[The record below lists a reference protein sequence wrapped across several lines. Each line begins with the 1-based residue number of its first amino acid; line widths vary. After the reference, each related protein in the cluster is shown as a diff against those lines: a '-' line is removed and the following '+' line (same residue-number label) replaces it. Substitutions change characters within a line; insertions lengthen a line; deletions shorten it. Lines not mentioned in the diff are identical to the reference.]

1 MGQACHGTLQAGAP
15 LRSGRLYGVG
25 LIPLR
30 TRAMDVL
37 AQLGRGAVHELDEEQ
52 LDAIRNRPMR
62 YVPPITWVTGKVL
75 RSVRISTGTVPVRD
89 GREIGV
95 RWYHPRDADASTEP
109 LPLVVYLHGGGW
121 VLGNPANY
129 DPLCTFLADA
139 AGVII
144 ANPDYRLAP
153 THPAPNGLEDCLDAI
168 AWLSRHAGDRGADA
182 GRIGVAGDSAGGNL
196 AAVAAQHFTALAR
209 DTGCTNVV
217 KHQALLYPSLDSTC
231 LYKSKIDRAN
241 GPILRRNETDGYLSL
256 YLGGSPGALS
266 AHDPRVSPLI
276 GDVDGLPPTL
286 IQTAGLDPLRDEG
299 WRYAARLR
307 AAGVEVVST
316 DYPRC
321 PHGFASYPGAGCGGW
336 AHRDELATEIRR
348 HLHD

>member
-1 MGQACHGTLQAGAP
+1 MSGA
-15 LRSGRLYGVG
+15 RNGRLYGVG

-37 AQLGRGAVHELDEEQ
+37 AKLGRGAVHELSDEQ
-52 LDAIRNRPMR
+52 LDAMRNRPMR
-62 YVPPITWVTGKVL
+62 YVPPITWVTGRVV
-75 RSVRISTGTVPVRD
+75 RSVRITEGSVPVRG
-89 GREIGV
+89 GREVGV
-95 RWYHPRDADASTEP
+95 RWYHPRRGRDGATGRTP
-109 LPLVVYLHGGGW
+109 LPLVVFLHGGGW

-129 DPLCTFLADA
+129 DPLCTYLADA
-139 AGVII
+139 ADVII
-144 ANPDYRLAP
+144 ANLDYRLAP
-153 THPAPNGLEDCLDAI
+153 QHPAPNGLEDCLDAI
-168 AWLSRHAGDRGADA
+168 DWLSRYATEQDADVT
-182 GRIGVAGDSAGGNL
+182 RIGVAGDSAGGNL

-209 DTGCTNVV
+209 DAGCANVV

-241 GPILRRNETDGYLSL
+241 GPILRRNETDGYLAL
-256 YLGGSPGALS
+256 YLGAAPGALTT
-266 AHDPRVSPLI
+266 HDARISPLI
-276 GDVDGLPPTL
+276 GDVAGLPPTL

-307 AAGVEVVST
+307 AAGVEVVVT

-321 PHGFASYPGAGCGGW
+321 PHGFASYPGVGVGGW

-348 HLHD
+348 HLHG

>member
-1 MGQACHGTLQAGAP
+1 MRVDCPPAD
-15 LRSGRLYGVG
+15 GRLYAVG
-25 LIPLR
+25 LIPVR

-37 AQLGRGAVHELDEEQ
+37 ARLGRGAVHELDEDQ
-52 LDAIRNRPMR
+52 LEALRNRSVP
-62 YVPPITWVTGKVL
+62 YVPPVTWVTGKVL
-75 RSVRISTGTVPVRD
+75 RSVRITERAISARR

-95 RWYHPRDADASTEP
+95 RWYHPRAATAGPANP

-144 ANPDYRLAP
+144 ANIDYRLAP
-153 THPAPNGLEDCLDAI
+153 MHPAPNGLEDCLDAI
-168 AWLSRHAGDRGADA
+168 DWLSRNAGDHGGDVT
-182 GRIGVAGDSAGGNL
+182 RIGVAGDSAGGNL
-196 AAVAAQHFTALAR
+196 AAVAAQHFEALAR
-209 DTGCTNVV
+209 AAGQPSVLR
-217 KHQALLYPSLDSTC
+217 HQSLLYPSLDSTC

-256 YLGGSPGALS
+256 YLGAAPGALS

-276 GDVDGLPPTL
+276 GDVAGLPPTL

-307 AAGVEVVST
+307 AAAVDVVIT

-321 PHGFASYPGAGCGGW
+321 PHGFASYPGAAKGGW
-336 AHRDELATEIRR
+336 AHRDELATEIHR
-348 HLHD
+348 HLHG